1 MTISTA
7 VILAAGRGTRLA
19 GAGLDVP
26 KGLVE
31 IGGETLV
38 GRSVRLLQQ
47 RGITDVL
54 LVTGHQ
60 AQLYEAFAAAR
71 QGVRCLYNPNYS
83 AMGSLESLC
92 CALNVAAN
100 TFLLLD
106 SDILYEGRGLD
117 ALLKDPAEN
126 AALISSPTGSGD
138 EFYVW
143 TDGSQSIHHFSKS
156 LADKLEAPAG
166 EHVGILKV
174 GVPLQGAMLSRAH
187 GKLRRE
193 PVIPYESLLIEL
205 LSEHPVKNVFVPNL
219 LWSEIDNEE
228 MLMTARNVV
237 WPGLL
242 ALGDR

>member
-1 MTISTA
+1 MTVSTA

-47 RGITDVL
+47 RGIIDVL

-60 AQLYEAFAAAR
+60 SPLYEAFAAAR

-92 CALNVAAN
+92 CALNVA
-100 TFLLLD
+100 TKPFLLLD
-106 SDILYEGRGLD
+106 SDILYESRGLD

-143 TDGSQSIHHFSKS
+143 TDGAQNIHHFSKS
-156 LADKLEAPAG
+156 IADKLEAPAG
-166 EHVGILKV
+166 EHVGILKI
-174 GVPLQGAMLSRAH
+174 GVSLQGAMLAHAH

-193 PVIPYESLLIEL
+193 PMIPYELLLIEL
-205 LSEHPVKNVFVPNL
+205 LQEHAMKNTFVHDL

-228 MLMTARNVV
+228 MLVTARNVV

-242 ALGDR
+242 RLGDR

>member
-31 IGGETLV
+31 IGSETLV

-60 AQLYEAFAAAR
+60 ASLYEAFAATR

-92 CALNVAAN
+92 CALNVAAKP
-100 TFLLLD
+100 FLLLD
-106 SDILYEGRGLD
+106 SDILYESRGLD
-117 ALLKDPAEN
+117 ALLKESAEN

-138 EFYVW
+138 EFYAW
-143 TDGSQSIHHFSKS
+143 ADGSQNIHYFSKS
-156 LADKLEAPAG
+156 IADKLEGPTG
-166 EHVGILKV
+166 EHVGILKL
-174 GVPLQGAMLSRAH
+174 GVPLQGAMLARAH

-193 PVIPYESLLIEL
+193 PMVPYESLLIEL
-205 LSEHPVKNVFVPNL
+205 LPEHPMKNAFVYNL

-228 MLMTARNVV
+228 MLVTARNVV

>member
-38 GRSVRLLQQ
+38 GRSVRQLQQ

-60 AQLYEAFAAAR
+60 ASLYEAFAAAR
-71 QGVRCLYNPNYS
+71 PGVRCLYNPNYS

-100 TFLLLD
+100 SILLLD
-106 SDILYEGRGLD
+106 SDILYESRGLD

-143 TDGSQSIHHFSKS
+143 AEGSQNIHHFSKS
-156 LADKLEAPAG
+156 IADKLEAPAG

-174 GVPLQGAMLSRAH
+174 GVPLQGAMLARAR
-187 GKLRRE
+187 GKLRQQ
-193 PVIPYESLLIEL
+193 PMVPYESLLIEL
-205 LSEHPVKNVFVPNL
+205 LPEHPVKNAFVQDL

-228 MLMTARNVV
+228 MLMTARDVV